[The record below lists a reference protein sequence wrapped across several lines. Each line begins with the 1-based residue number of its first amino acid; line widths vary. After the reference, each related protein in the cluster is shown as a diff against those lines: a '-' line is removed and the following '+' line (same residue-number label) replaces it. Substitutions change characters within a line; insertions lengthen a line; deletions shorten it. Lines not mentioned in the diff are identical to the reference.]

1 MAKKTKEEI
10 LRHAREAKR
19 LLEDEGLAFVIEQI
33 QQEIFDD
40 FRSIELGDT
49 DELFAV
55 QARQVGVD
63 AVRRRLR
70 ILVESGVVAEKAAK

>member
-19 LLEDEGLAFVIEQI
+19 LLEDESFQEVLEQI

-40 FRSIELGDT
+40 FRTIELADV
-49 DELFAV
+49 DELVAV

-70 ILVESGVVAEKAAK
+70 ILVESGVVAEKTAK

>member
-10 LRHAREAKR
+10 LRRAREAKR
-19 LLEDEGLAFVIEQI
+19 LLADEAFQEVLDEI

-40 FRSIELGDT
+40 FRTVELGNVG
-49 DELFAV
+49 ELMAV

>member
-10 LRHAREAKR
+10 LRLAREAKR
-19 LLEDEGLAFVIEQI
+19 LLEDEAFQEVLGEI

-40 FRSIELGDT
+40 FRTIELADV
-49 DELFAV
+49 DELVAV

>member
-10 LRHAREAKR
+10 LRRAREAKR
-19 LLEDEGLAFVIEQI
+19 LLEDESFQEVLGEI

-40 FRSIELGDT
+40 FRTVELGNVG
-49 DELFAV
+49 ELMAV

-63 AVRRRLR
+63 VVRRRLR

>member
-10 LRHAREAKR
+10 LRHAREARR
-19 LLEDEGLAFVIEQI
+19 LLDDEGFGIVLDQI

-40 FRSIELGDT
+40 FRTVELGDV
-49 DELFAV
+49 DELLGV

>member
-10 LRHAREAKR
+10 LRQAREAKR
-19 LLEDEGLAFVIEQI
+19 LLEDEGFGLILGQI

-40 FRSIELGDT
+40 FRTTELADV
-49 DELFAV
+49 DELVAV
-55 QARQVGVD
+55 QARQVGLD

-70 ILVESGVVAEKAAK
+70 VMVESGVVAEKTAK

>member
-10 LRHAREAKR
+10 LRQAREAKR
-19 LLEDEGLAFVIEQI
+19 LLEDEGFGLILGQI

-40 FRSIELGDT
+40 FRTTELADV
-49 DELFAV
+49 DELVGV
-55 QARQVGVD
+55 QARQVGLD

-70 ILVESGVVAEKAAK
+70 VMVESGVVAEKTAK

>member
-10 LRHAREAKR
+10 LRRAREAKR
-19 LLEDEGLAFVIEQI
+19 LLEDESFQEVLDEI

-40 FRSIELGDT
+40 FRTLQLGDV
-49 DELFAV
+49 DEMLSV
-55 QARQVGVD
+55 QGRQVGVD

>member
-1 MAKKTKEEI
+1 
-10 LRHAREAKR
+10 
-19 LLEDEGLAFVIEQI
+19 LAEI

-40 FRSIELGDT
+40 FRTIELADV
-49 DELFAV
+49 DELVAV

-70 ILVESGVVAEKAAK
+70 ILVESGVVAEKTAK

>member
-10 LRHAREAKR
+10 LRRAREAKR
-19 LLEDEGLAFVIEQI
+19 LLEDESFQEVLGEI

-40 FRSIELGDT
+40 FRTLQLGDV
-49 DELFAV
+49 DEMLSV
-55 QARQVGVD
+55 QGRQVGVD

>member
-10 LRHAREAKR
+10 LRRAREAKR
-19 LLEDEGLAFVIEQI
+19 LLEDESFQEVLDEI

-40 FRSIELGDT
+40 FRTVELGNVG
-49 DELFAV
+49 ELMAV

-63 AVRRRLR
+63 VVRRRLR

>member
-10 LRHAREAKR
+10 LRQAREAKR
-19 LLEDEGLAFVIEQI
+19 LLEDEGFALVLDQI

-40 FRSIELGDT
+40 FRTIELADV
-49 DELFAV
+49 DELVCV

-70 ILVESGVVAEKAAK
+70 VMVESGVVAEKTAK

>member
-19 LLEDEGLAFVIEQI
+19 LLEDESFQEVLAEI

-40 FRSIELGDT
+40 FRTIELADV
-49 DELFAV
+49 DELVAV

-70 ILVESGVVAEKAAK
+70 ILVESGVVAEKTAK

>member
-10 LRHAREAKR
+10 LRRAREAKR
-19 LLEDEGLAFVIEQI
+19 LLEDESFQEVLDEI

-40 FRSIELGDT
+40 FRTVELGNVG
-49 DELFAV
+49 ELMAV

>member
-10 LRHAREAKR
+10 LRRAREAKR
-19 LLEDEGLAFVIEQI
+19 LLADEAFQEVLDEI

-40 FRSIELGDT
+40 FRTVELGNVG
-49 DELFAV
+49 ELMAV

-63 AVRRRLR
+63 VVRRRLR

>member
-19 LLEDEGLAFVIEQI
+19 LLENESFQEVLGEI

-40 FRSIELGDT
+40 FRTIELADV
-49 DELFAV
+49 DELIAV

-70 ILVESGVVAEKAAK
+70 ILVEGGVVAEKAAK

>member
-10 LRHAREAKR
+10 LLHAREARR
-19 LLEDEGLAFVIEQI
+19 LLDDEGFGIVLDQI

-40 FRSIELGDT
+40 FRTVELGDV
-49 DELFAV
+49 DELLGV

>member
-1 MAKKTKEEI
+1 MPKKTKEET
-10 LRHAREAKR
+10 LRLAREAKR
-19 LLEDEGLAFVIEQI
+19 LLEDEAFQEVLGEI

-40 FRSIELGDT
+40 FRTIELADV
-49 DELFAV
+49 DELVAV

>member
-1 MAKKTKEEI
+1 MAKQTKEET

-19 LLEDEGLAFVIEQI
+19 LLEDESFQEVLEQI

-40 FRSIELGDT
+40 FRTIELADV
-49 DELFAV
+49 DELVAV

-70 ILVESGVVAEKAAK
+70 ILVESGVVAEKTAK

>member
-1 MAKKTKEEI
+1 LGE
-10 LRHAREAKR
+10 
-19 LLEDEGLAFVIEQI
+19 I

-40 FRSIELGDT
+40 FRTVELGNVG
-49 DELFAV
+49 ELMAV

-63 AVRRRLR
+63 VVRRRLR